1 MFNKVV
7 MILNISDF
15 GLIAG
20 EVNSLNIPGITVSK
34 VEGYG
39 SYINEFSDYGL
50 CESLKVEVYT
60 NAEEAQRIADIF
72 SEMAKRMTEGGGIV
86 AIEPVSALLNNKKL
100 T

>member
-1 MFNKVV
+1 MYNKVI

-15 GLIAG
+15 GLIAK

-39 SYINEFSDYGL
+39 NYINEFNDYGL

-60 NAEEAQRIADIF
+60 SADQAQDIADVF
-72 SEMAKRMTEGGGIV
+72 SELAKRMTEGGGVV
-86 AIEPVSALLNNKKL
+86 AIEPVSSLLNNKKL

>member
-1 MFNKVV
+1 MYNKVI

-15 GLIAG
+15 GLIAK

-39 SYINEFSDYGL
+39 NYINEFNDYGL

-60 NAEEAQRIADIF
+60 SADQAQDIADVF
-72 SEMAKRMTEGGGIV
+72 SELAKRMTEGGGVV
-86 AIEPVSALLNNKKL
+86 AIEPVSSLLNNKRL